1 VVGEAAK
8 FRAGGTDRLLVP
20 APWTRTIEQLCADGV
35 TGEVYAH
42 EQFGTVP
49 GKARDLL
56 ERVAQ
61 DGQPLLSEFGWVLA
75 GAWGDGDGGRLRAV
89 STVGDPS
96 GSSGPPRR
104 WRSARTLPSSLATVV
119 LRTDQLGA
127 PGFCSST
134 RALPLRTGGSQPGGS
149 TRYWT
154 EELIEHKV

>member
-1 VVGEAAK
+1 MDQDYRAAL
-8 FRAGGTDRLLVP
+8 RR
-20 APWTRTIEQLCADGV
+20 RV

-75 GAWGDGDGGRLRAV
+75 GAWETAM
-89 STVGDPS
+89 VGDSEVFLLWAIPS
-96 GSSGPPRR
+96 WEQWAAAEMAERADSALGR
-104 WRSARTLPSSLATVV
+104 WRRSCYERTSSVHRFLLVDAE
-119 LRTDQLGA
+119 L
-127 PGFCSST
+127 S
-134 RALPLRTGGSQPGGS
+134 PLRTGRQPA
-149 TRYWT
+149 RADRRDYWT